1 MQRHPDKFFGH
12 QTPEQPFR
20 RGSRIGI
27 QYELMRRPK
36 GITVEEI
43 IEITG
48 CSRARVRSAVSEI
61 RSRIGEESVITH
73 SYGQDTLKTR
83 YEIRTNLIEEETAN
97 IESIEAARK
106 TALASTITGP
116 VQKIQSEIR
125 SFPGND
131 FMKVSYEGSKAVV
144 VLNSNHKHVQRLKG
158 DENSIKVLEEI
169 AVAFDFSMQLIAQA
183 ESSKVLHAL
192 ELFRTEFSAQLNKI
206 RK

>member
-83 YEIRTNLIEEETAN
+83 YEIRTNLIEEE
-97 IESIEAARK
+97 